1 MALLGAHHI
10 IHVSRIRVK
19 IIIRHTTLGRNPLD
33 ESSARHRDFYLTTN
47 NNHKRQTSM
56 HPMGFEPAIAESE
69 RPKNHVVDR
78 AVIGIT
84 AEKYIECKLYVS
96 MQIRTG

>member
-1 MALLGAHHI
+1 
-10 IHVSRIRVK
+10 
-19 IIIRHTTLGRNPLD
+19 
-33 ESSARHRDFYLTTN
+33 
-47 NNHKRQTSM
+47 M

-96 MQIRTG
+96 MQIRTGWVGEVWGVLYLVKGQNEAAQNWRGAILNKRYRNTLEVATSLKGINTIFTR